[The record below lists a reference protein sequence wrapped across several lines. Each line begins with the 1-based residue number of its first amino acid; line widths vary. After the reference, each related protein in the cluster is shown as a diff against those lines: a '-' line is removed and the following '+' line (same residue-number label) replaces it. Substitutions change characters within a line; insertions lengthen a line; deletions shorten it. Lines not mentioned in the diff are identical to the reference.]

1 MNTDDILRERGLR
14 YGAFVSQADLSQKFK
29 DVLIYGGSIDS
40 MQSYQKEALEMILH
54 KIARVANGDPNYTD
68 SWKDIA
74 GYAQLVVDILEGRGR

>member
-1 MNTDDILRERGLR
+1 MNTEDILRERGLR

-54 KIARVANGDPNYTD
+54 KIARIANGDPNYTD